1 MALPPMPMPGGPAPG
16 APGLPGAMPP
26 MGGAGPATMPGP
38 MAGSAHQGMSSLK
51 VGLEALQKALP
62 QLPMGSALHQS
73 VLKAVADIGKHL
85 EKEGG
90 AQGGDQMGA
99 IQQLMEM
106 ARAAKTQPNMAGM
119 MPPGGAPSPGGPGAG
134 APLPPTPPMGA

>member
-1 MALPPMPMPGGPAPG
+1 MPGAPG

-26 MGGAGPATMPGP
+26 MGGAGPATMAGP
-38 MAGSAHQGMSSLK
+38 MAGSGQQGMASLK
-51 VGLEALQKALP
+51 VGLESLQKALP
-62 QLPMGSALHQS
+62 QLPMGSALHQA

-90 AQGGDQMGA
+90 SGGDQMGA

-106 ARAAKTQPNMAGM
+106 ARAAKTQPNMSAM
-119 MPPGGAPSPGGPGAG
+119 MPGGAPPTGAPGAG
-134 APLPPTPPMGA
+134 APPPPTPRST

>member
-26 MGGAGPATMPGP
+26 MGGAGPASMPGP
-38 MAGSAHQGMSSLK
+38 MAGSGQQGMAALK
-51 VGLEALQKALP
+51 VGLESLQKALP

-90 AQGGDQMGA
+90 AQGDQMGA

-119 MPPGGAPSPGGPGAG
+119 MPGGPPPGGPGAG
-134 APLPPTPPMGA
+134 APPPPTPPMGA

>member
-1 MALPPMPMPGGPAPG
+1 MALPPMPMPGGLGGPAG
-16 APGLPGAMPP
+16 PGLPGAMPP

-38 MAGSAHQGMSSLK
+38 MAGSSQQGMSALK
-51 VGLEALQKALP
+51 VGLESLQKALP

-90 AQGGDQMGA
+90 GGGDQMGA
-99 IQQLMEM
+99 IQQLMEL
-106 ARAAKTQPNMAGM
+106 ARAAKTQPSMAGM
-119 MPPGGAPSPGGPGAG
+119 MPGGAG
-134 APLPPTPPMGA
+134 APPPPTPPMGA

>member
-1 MALPPMPMPGGPAPG
+1 MALSPMPMPGGAPG
-16 APGLPGAMPP
+16 GIPGAGAPVP
-26 MGGAGPATMPGP
+26 TTGAGPATMPTP
-38 MAGSAHQGMSSLK
+38 MQGSQRQGMSSLK

-90 AQGGDQMGA
+90 AGGDQAGA
-99 IQQLMEM
+99 IQQLMEL
-106 ARAAKTQPNMAGM
+106 ARAAKTQPNMAAM
-119 MPPGGAPSPGGPGAG
+119 MPGGAPAGGPPGAG
-134 APLPPTPPMGA
+134 APPSPTPPMGA

>member
-1 MALPPMPMPGGPAPG
+1 VALPPMPMPGGAPG
-16 APGLPGAMPP
+16 GMSGAGGPPP
-26 MGGAGPATMPGP
+26 MGGAGPATMPTP
-38 MAGSAHQGMSSLK
+38 MQGSQRQGLSSLK

-90 AQGGDQMGA
+90 AGADQSGA

-106 ARAAKTQPNMAGM
+106 ARAAKTQPNMAAM
-119 MPPGGAPSPGGPGAG
+119 MPGAPPAGGPPGAG
-134 APLPPTPPMGA
+134 APTPPMPPMGA

>member
-1 MALPPMPMPGGPAPG
+1 MALPPMPMPGGPAGPAG
-16 APGLPGAMPP
+16 PGLPGAMPP

-38 MAGSAHQGMSSLK
+38 MAGSANQGMASLK
-51 VGLEALQKALP
+51 VGLESLQKALP

-73 VLKAVADIGKHL
+73 VLKAVADIGKHM

-90 AQGGDQMGA
+90 SGGGDQMGA
-99 IQQLMEM
+99 IQQLMEL

-119 MPPGGAPSPGGPGAG
+119 MPGGAG
-134 APLPPTPPMGA
+134 APPPPTPPMGA

>member
-1 MALPPMPMPGGPAPG
+1 MPMPGGPAGPG
-16 APGLPGAMPP
+16 GLAGPGLPGAMPP

-38 MAGSAHQGMSSLK
+38 MAGSGQQGVAALK
-51 VGLEALQKALP
+51 TGLEALQKALP

-90 AQGGDQMGA
+90 GGGDQMGA
-99 IQQLMEM
+99 IQQLMEL
-106 ARAAKTQPNMAGM
+106 ARAAKTQPSMAGM
-119 MPPGGAPSPGGPGAG
+119 MPGGAG
-134 APLPPTPPMGA
+134 APPPPTPPMGA

>member
-1 MALPPMPMPGGPAPG
+1 MALPPMPMPGGAPG
-16 APGLPGAMPP
+16 GMPGAGGPSP
-26 MGGAGPATMPGP
+26 MGGAGPATMPTP
-38 MAGSAHQGMSSLK
+38 MHGSQQQGLSSLK
-51 VGLEALQKALP
+51 VGLEALQKSLP

-90 AQGGDQMGA
+90 AGGDQSGA

-106 ARAAKTQPNMAGM
+106 ARAAKTQPNMAAM
-119 MPPGGAPSPGGPGAG
+119 MPGGSPAGGPPGAG
-134 APLPPTPPMGA
+134 APTPPMPPMGA

>member
-26 MGGAGPATMPGP
+26 MGGAGPASMPGP
-38 MAGSAHQGMSSLK
+38 MAGSGQQGMAALK
-51 VGLEALQKALP
+51 VGLESLQKALP

-85 EKEGG
+85 EKEG
-90 AQGGDQMGA
+90 ATGGDQMGA

-119 MPPGGAPSPGGPGAG
+119 MPGGSPPGGPGAG
-134 APLPPTPPMGA
+134 APPPPTPPMGA

>member
-1 MALPPMPMPGGPAPG
+1 MALPPMPMPGAPG

-26 MGGAGPATMPGP
+26 MGGAGPATMAGP
-38 MAGSAHQGMSSLK
+38 MAGSGQQGMASLK
-51 VGLEALQKALP
+51 VGLESLQKALP
-62 QLPMGSALHQS
+62 QLPMGSALHQA

-90 AQGGDQMGA
+90 SGGDQMGA

-106 ARAAKTQPNMAGM
+106 ARAAKTQPNMSAM
-119 MPPGGAPSPGGPGAG
+119 MPGGAPPVGPGAG
-134 APLPPTPPMGA
+134 APPPPTPPMGA